1 MNASLD
7 LPGDGNKKKCAEKN
21 RGTTFFC
28 NAAALNVNSN
38 GNMHCDI
45 MPKDAT
51 ITVGGWSFSGGTVTL
66 RLYIIPAFACKSGK
80 EGFAN
85 E

>member
-1 MNASLD
+1 MDVGLD
-7 LPGDGNKKKCAEKN
+7 LSGDGNKKMCKKKS
-21 RGTTFFC
+21 RSTTFFC

-38 GNMHCDI
+38 GNMRYGI
-45 MPKDAT
+45 IQKDAT
-51 ITVGGWSFSGGTVTL
+51 ITVGGWSFSGETVTL